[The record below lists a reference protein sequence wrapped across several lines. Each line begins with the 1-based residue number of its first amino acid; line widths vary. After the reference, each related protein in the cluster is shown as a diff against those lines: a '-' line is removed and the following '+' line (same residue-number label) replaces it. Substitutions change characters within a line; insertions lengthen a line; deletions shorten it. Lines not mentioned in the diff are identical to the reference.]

1 MLTRDAPGL
10 WPHRARGQGGISTE
24 LSYRPESLMLD
35 NSHKSELMFATRFLN
50 SKGTR
55 LLDDRQGLAPTES

>member
-1 MLTRDAPGL
+1 MQRGRGRMRHVAPAYSVSD
-10 WPHRARGQGGISTE
+10 PK
-24 LSYRPESLMLD
+24 PLMLD
-35 NSHKSELMFATRFLN
+35 NSHKSELMFATRSLN